1 MFNRGWRVTN
11 QNIYIRINV
20 DVFRIVICFEDIK
33 ICLMLR
39 ILAIRIA
46 IGFIGLLKCTFF
58 FLSNKNF
65 EIELMLQFTEIKS
78 FNNERVGIRI
88 KKKSE

>member
-1 MFNRGWRVTN
+1 MF
-11 QNIYIRINV
+11 
-20 DVFRIVICFEDIK
+20 
-33 ICLMLR
+33 MLR

-46 IGFIGLLKCTFF
+46 IGFIVLLKCTFF

-88 KKKSE
+88 KKKI